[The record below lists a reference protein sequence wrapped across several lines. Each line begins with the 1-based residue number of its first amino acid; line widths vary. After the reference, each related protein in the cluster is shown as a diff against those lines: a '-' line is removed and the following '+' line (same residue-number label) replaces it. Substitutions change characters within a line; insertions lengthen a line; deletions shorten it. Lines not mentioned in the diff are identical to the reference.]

1 MSLNLLDGLNEEQE
15 AAATSK
21 ERVILC
27 LAGAGTGK
35 TKTLTTRISY
45 LHEEKRVGTS
55 NMLAL
60 TFTRLAGLEMK
71 ERIARL
77 IGEEQAKKL
86 FCNTFHSF
94 CVSVL
99 REWGHRVELEPNF
112 SIYDQEDQES
122 IIAAI
127 LDEFR
132 YDAKVRQVLDDIALL
147 IRSGEGKFRSYESE
161 QAAREYIFRLKQSNA
176 ISLDDLLTKT
186 LELMRQDDIA
196 AYYRNQYKYV
206 YVDEFQDTDNVQM
219 GIIRAM
225 APENLFVVGD
235 DYQAI
240 YGFRGANVQ
249 NILDFPKLYP
259 KCEVIKLERNYR
271 STAPIVEA
279 ANTLIK
285 YNENRTDKKLVN
297 ERDGQPIE
305 LVAAPL
311 TVEEE
316 AHYVVATAHF
326 HIQNGGKPSDI
337 AVLARTNGQL
347 EIIKEKLSEAKM
359 TAVLVNK
366 NADPL
371 KRTDI
376 KKLISFMSLVVNP
389 KDEKALWSCINFPA
403 NRMTDLEKATLLS
416 KPNWS
421 SERPLDVL
429 RTEGSQKVQD
439 FVRIVDDFKHLAQ
452 FNDGN
457 KTSFFD
463 FDAYEAMRESAYAIG
478 LKSFY
483 KEKGLQNRI
492 DDMLAALRYVKHWCQ
507 QQEAAGER
515 NNIEAFLKWMRI
527 RDIQDYFRKD
537 EDAVQLLTVHG
548 SKGLEFD
555 TVILVGMNQGTF
567 PSKRTVDME
576 EERRLMYV
584 AVTRAKRR
592 LVLTRPREI
601 ALYGKKTF
609 QPQRSQFIREMG
621 LQELDSK

>member
-1 MSLNLLDGLNEEQE
+1 MLLDGLNEEQRQ
-15 AAATSK
+15 AATSNNK
-21 ERVILC
+21 VILC

-99 REWGHRVELEPNF
+99 REWGHRVGLEPNF
-112 SIYDQEDQES
+112 SIYDQEDQEA

-132 YDAKVRQVLDDIALL
+132 YDAKVRQVVDAIVLL
-147 IRSGEGKFRSYESE
+147 THGSDENFHSYEAE
-161 QAAREYIFRLKQSNA
+161 QAAREYLFRLKQSNA
-176 ISLDDLLTKT
+176 ISLDDLLIKT
-186 LELMRQDDIA
+186 LELMRHADIA
-196 AYYRNQYKYV
+196 EYYRNQYKYV

-219 GIIRAM
+219 DIIRAM

-240 YGFRGANVQ
+240 YGFRGANVK
-249 NILDFPKLYP
+249 NILGFPKQYLN
-259 KCEVIKLERNYR
+259 CEVIKLERNYR

-285 YNENRTDKKLVN
+285 HNENRTDKQLVN
-297 ERDGQPIE
+297 ERDGQLIE
-305 LVAAPL
+305 VEAPL
-311 TVEEE
+311 TIEEE
-316 AHYVVATAHF
+316 AHYVVDTAFSHV
-326 HIQNGGKPSDI
+326 QYGGKLSDI

-347 EIIKEKLSEAKM
+347 EIIKDKLAEANLA
-359 TAVLVNK
+359 AVVVNK
-366 NADPL
+366 KADPL

-389 KDEKALWSCINFPA
+389 KDEKALWSCINFPV
-403 NRMTDLEKATLLS
+403 NRMTDLERATLLS

-429 RTEGSQKVQD
+429 RAEGSPKVQD
-439 FVRIVDDFKHLAQ
+439 FARIVDTLRNFDEIQ
-452 FNDGN
+452 
-457 KTSFFD
+457 FFD
-463 FDAYEAMRESAYAIG
+463 IDAYEAMRQAGYAIG
-478 LKSFY
+478 LKAY
-483 KEKGLQNRI
+483 YEEKGLQNRI
-492 DDMLAALRYVKHWCQ
+492 DDMLAALRYVKRWCL

-515 NNIEAFLKWMRI
+515 NNIEAFLKWLRI

-592 LVLTRPREI
+592 LILTRPVEI
-601 ALYGKKTF
+601 ALYGKKFF
-609 QPQRSQFIREMG
+609 QPGPSQFIGEMG
-621 LQELDSK
+621 LHQTFAAR

>member
-1 MSLNLLDGLNEEQE
+1 MLLDGLNEEQRR
-15 AAATSK
+15 AATSNNN
-21 ERVILC
+21 VILC

-94 CVSVL
+94 CISVL
-99 REWGHRVELEPNF
+99 REWGHRVGLEPNF
-112 SIYDQEDQES
+112 SIYDQEDQEA

-132 YDAKVRQVLDDIALL
+132 YDAKVRQVIDAIVLL
-147 IRSGEGKFRSYESE
+147 THGSDENFHSYEAE
-161 QAAREYIFRLKQSNA
+161 QAAREHLFRLKQSNA
-176 ISLDDLLTKT
+176 ISLDDLLIKT
-186 LELMRQDDIA
+186 LELMRHADIA
-196 AYYRNQYKYV
+196 EYYRNQYKYV

-219 GIIRAM
+219 DIIREM

-249 NILDFPKLYP
+249 NILDFPKQYLN
-259 KCEVIKLERNYR
+259 CEVIKLERNYR

-285 YNENRTDKKLVN
+285 HNENRTDKKLVN
-297 ERDGQPIE
+297 ERDGQLIE
-305 LVAAPL
+305 VETPL
-311 TVEEE
+311 TIEEE
-316 AHYVVATAHF
+316 AHFVVDTSFSHV
-326 HIQNGGKPSDI
+326 QNGGKLSDI

-347 EIIKEKLSEAKM
+347 EIIKDKLTEANLA
-359 TAVLVNK
+359 AVVVNK

-389 KDEKALWSCINFPA
+389 KDEKALWSCINFPV
-403 NRMTDLEKATLLS
+403 NRMTDLERVTLLS

-429 RTEGSQKVQD
+429 RAEGSPKVQD
-439 FVRIVDDFKHLAQ
+439 FARIVDTLRNFDEIQ
-452 FNDGN
+452 
-457 KTSFFD
+457 FFD
-463 FDAYEAMRESAYAIG
+463 IDAYEAMRQAGYAIG
-478 LKSFY
+478 LKAY
-483 KEKGLQNRI
+483 YEEKGLQNRI
-492 DDMLAALRYVKHWCQ
+492 DDMLAALRYVKRWCL

-515 NNIEAFLKWMRI
+515 NNIEAFLKWLRI

-592 LVLTRPREI
+592 LILTRPLEI
-601 ALYGKKTF
+601 ALYGKKFF
-609 QPQRSQFIREMG
+609 QPGPSQFIGEMG
-621 LQELDSK
+621 LHQTFATR

>member
-1 MSLNLLDGLNEEQE
+1 MSLNLLQGLNEEQ
-15 AAATSK
+15 AAAVTSK
-21 ERVILC
+21 EPVILC

-45 LHEEKRVGTS
+45 LNEEKRVGTS

-71 ERIARL
+71 ERIAHL

-99 REWGHRVELEPNF
+99 REWGHRVGLEPNF
-112 SIYDQEDQES
+112 SIYDQEDQEA

-147 IRSGEGKFRSYESE
+147 VCGAEGNFRSYESE
-161 QAAREYIFRLKQSNA
+161 QAAREYLFRLKQSNA

-196 AYYRNQYKYV
+196 TYYRNQYKFV

-219 GIIRAM
+219 DIIRAM

-249 NILDFPKLYP
+249 NILDFPKQYP
-259 KCEVIKLERNYR
+259 NCEVIKLERNYR

-285 YNENRTDKKLVN
+285 HNENRTDKRLVN

-305 LVAAPL
+305 LVEAPL

-316 AHYVVATAHF
+316 AHYVVATAYF
-326 HIQNGGKPSDI
+326 HVQKGGKLSDI

-347 EIIKEKLSEAKM
+347 EIIKDKLTEAKIA
-359 TAVLVNK
+359 AVVVNK
-366 NADPL
+366 DADPL

-403 NRMTDLEKATLLS
+403 NRMTVLERATLLS
-416 KPNWS
+416 KPSWS

-429 RTEGSQKVQD
+429 RAEGSPKVQD
-439 FVRIVDDFKHLAQ
+439 FARIVDTLRNFDEIR
-452 FNDGN
+452 
-457 KTSFFD
+457 FFD
-463 FDAYEAMRESAYAIG
+463 LDAYEAMRQAGYAIG
-478 LKSFY
+478 LKAY
-483 KEKGLQNRI
+483 YEEKGLQNRI
-492 DDMLAALRYVKHWCQ
+492 DDMLAALRYVKRWCI

-515 NNIEAFLKWMRI
+515 NNIEAFLKWLRI

-592 LVLTRPREI
+592 LILTRPREI
-601 ALYGKKTF
+601 ALYGKKFF
-609 QPQRSQFIREMG
+609 QPGPSQFIREMG
-621 LQELDSK
+621 LIPAVEEVGL

>member
-1 MSLNLLDGLNEEQE
+1 MLLNLLHGLNEEQA

-21 ERVILC
+21 EPVILC

-71 ERIARL
+71 ERIAHL

-99 REWGHRVELEPNF
+99 REWGHRVGLEPNF
-112 SIYDQEDQES
+112 SIYDQEDQEA

-147 IRSGEGKFRSYESE
+147 VRGGEGDFRSYESE
-161 QAAREYIFRLKQSNA
+161 QAAREYLFRLKQSNA

-196 AYYRNQYKYV
+196 TYYRNQYKYV

-219 GIIRAM
+219 DIIRAM

-249 NILDFPKLYP
+249 NILDFPKQYP
-259 KCEVIKLERNYR
+259 NCEVIKLERNYR

-285 YNENRTDKKLVN
+285 HNENRTDKRLVN

-305 LVAAPL
+305 LVEAPL

-316 AHYVVATAHF
+316 AHDVVATANF
-326 HIQNGGKPSDI
+326 HVQNGGKLSDI

-359 TAVLVNK
+359 AAVVVNK
-366 NADPL
+366 SADPL

-376 KKLISFMSLVVNP
+376 KKLVSFMSLVVNP
-389 KDEKALWSCINFPA
+389 KDEKALWSCINFPS
-403 NRMTDLEKATLLS
+403 NRMTDLERVTLLS
-416 KPNWS
+416 KPSWS
-421 SERPLDVL
+421 SERALDVL
-429 RTEGSQKVQD
+429 RTEGSTKVQD
-439 FVRIVDDFKHLAQ
+439 FARIVDTLRNFDEIE
-452 FNDGN
+452 
-457 KTSFFD
+457 FFD
-463 FDAYEAMRESAYAIG
+463 INAYEAMRQAGYAIG
-478 LKSFY
+478 LKAFY
-483 KEKGLQNRI
+483 EEKGLQNRV
-492 DDMLAALRYVKHWCQ
+492 DDMLAALQYVRRWCQ

-515 NNIEAFLKWMRI
+515 NNIEAFLKWLRI

-548 SKGLEFD
+548 SKGLEFN

-567 PSKRTVDME
+567 PSKRTNDME

-592 LVLTRPREI
+592 LILTRPREI
-601 ALYGKKTF
+601 ALYGKKSF
-609 QPQRSQFIREMG
+609 QPDPSQFIREMG
-621 LQELDSK
+621 LQELDSL

>member
-1 MSLNLLDGLNEEQE
+1 MSLNLLQGLNAEQT

-21 ERVILC
+21 EPVILC

-71 ERIARL
+71 ERIAHL

-99 REWGHRVELEPNF
+99 REWGHRVGLEPNF
-112 SIYDQEDQES
+112 SIYDQEDQEA

-127 LDEFR
+127 LGEFR

-147 IRSGEGKFRSYESE
+147 VRGGEENFRSYESE
-161 QAAREYIFRLKQSNA
+161 QAAREYLFRLKQSNA

-196 AYYRNQYKYV
+196 TYYRNQYKYV

-219 GIIRAM
+219 DIIRAM

-249 NILDFPKLYP
+249 NILDFPKQYP
-259 KCEVIKLERNYR
+259 NCEVIKLERNYR

-285 YNENRTDKKLVN
+285 HNENRTDKRLVN

-305 LVAAPL
+305 LVEAPL

-316 AHYVVATAHF
+316 AHYVVATAYF
-326 HIQNGGKPSDI
+326 HVQKGGKLSDI

-347 EIIKEKLSEAKM
+347 EIIKDKLAEAKM
-359 TAVLVNK
+359 AAVVVNK
-366 NADPL
+366 DADPL

-403 NRMTDLEKATLLS
+403 NRMTDLERATLLS
-416 KPNWS
+416 KPSWS

-429 RTEGSQKVQD
+429 RAEGSPKVQD
-439 FVRIVDDFKHLAQ
+439 FARIVDTLRNFDEIR
-452 FNDGN
+452 
-457 KTSFFD
+457 FFD
-463 FDAYEAMRESAYAIG
+463 LDAYEAVRQAGYAIG
-478 LKSFY
+478 LKAY
-483 KEKGLQNRI
+483 YEEKGLQNRI
-492 DDMLAALRYVKHWCQ
+492 DDMLAALRYVKRWCI

-515 NNIEAFLKWMRI
+515 NNIEAFLKWLRI

-592 LVLTRPREI
+592 LILTRPREI
-601 ALYGKKTF
+601 ALYGKKFF
-609 QPQRSQFIREMG
+609 QPGPSQFIREMG
-621 LQELDSK
+621 LMPAVEEVGL

>member
-1 MSLNLLDGLNEEQE
+1 
-15 AAATSK
+15 
-21 ERVILC
+21 
-27 LAGAGTGK
+27 
-35 TKTLTTRISY
+35 
-45 LHEEKRVGTS
+45 
-55 NMLAL
+55 
-60 TFTRLAGLEMK
+60 MK
-71 ERIARL
+71 ERIAHL
-77 IGEEQAKKL
+77 IGEEQSKKL

-94 CVSVL
+94 CINVL
-99 REWGHRVELEPNF
+99 REWDHRVGLELNF
-112 SIYDQEDQES
+112 SIYEQEDQEA
-122 IIAAI
+122 IIVSI

-132 YDAKVRQVLDDIALL
+132 YDTKKRQVLDDINKL
-147 IRSGEGKFRSYESE
+147 IMTVNEIFVLNDSE
-161 QAAREYIFRLKQSNA
+161 QAAREYLFRLKQNNA
-176 ISLDDLLTKT
+176 ISLDELLTRT

-219 GIIRAM
+219 DIIQSM
-225 APENLFVVGD
+225 NPENLFVVGD

-249 NILDFPKLYP
+249 NILDFPKKYQN
-259 KCEVIKLERNYR
+259 CEVIKLERNYR

-285 YNENRTDKKLVN
+285 QNKNRTDKKLVN
-297 ERDGQPIE
+297 NRDGEPIE
-305 LVAAPL
+305 LVEAPL

-316 AHYVVATAHF
+316 AHYVVATIHY
-326 HIQNGGKPSDI
+326 HVQSGGKLSDI
-337 AVLARTNGQL
+337 AILARTNGQL
-347 EIIKEKLSEAKM
+347 EMIKDKLTEGKLAAM
-359 TAVLVNK
+359 LVNK

-376 KKLISFMSLVVNP
+376 KKLINFMSLVVNP
-389 KDEKALWSCINFPA
+389 KDEKALRSCINFPA

-421 SERPLDVL
+421 SERPLDVM
-429 RTEGSQKVQD
+429 RTDGSHRVQD
-439 FVRIVDDFKHLAQ
+439 FVRIIDDLRDLAQ
-452 FNDGN
+452 FNNGIT
-457 KTSFFD
+457 TSYFD
-463 FDAYEAMRESAYAIG
+463 FDAYVAMREAAYAIG
-478 LKSFY
+478 LKTFY
-483 KEKGLQNRI
+483 KENCLQNRI

-515 NNIEAFLKWMRI
+515 NNIEAFLKWLRI
-527 RDIQDYFRKD
+527 RDVQDYYRKD
-537 EDAVQLLTVHG
+537 EDAVQLLTVLG

-592 LVLTRPREI
+592 LILTRAREI
-601 ALYGKKTF
+601 RLFGKKTF
-609 QPQRSQFIREMG
+609 QPLRSQFISEMRLG
-621 LQELDSK
+621 DLVSH